1 MFWAAGVGACLSAL
15 SFGAEGIDAR
25 LLTSERRELQREGK
39 VIVELLQNLHYSTR
53 QFHEISAKDIVE
65 QFARRNDPERLIFS
79 AEDMAFLQ
87 RRFGRSLKTVY
98 LLKGDVQPAFEMFDL
113 YRERARGRLAWIKAW
128 LEDEI
133 DLTAD
138 EFYRAREPESA
149 PLSGAELDR
158 AWELRL
164 KRAVVDEVAGGLS
177 LAEAVAEVRRG
188 YERWVE
194 ALEEMSAVEAR
205 EAFWEALI
213 GMFDPHSGYFA
224 PERAEEFQITM
235 KGAVAGA
242 GLDVWMDE
250 GVCRVSSILA
260 GGAAERDGSIEPGDE
275 IVALAEEGGEWT
287 ETRKKRVSAVV
298 ARLRGKPGTAVRVAY
313 RKNGDEERREVTLVR
328 SEVVLPEQRARG
340 AVFEVPGADGV
351 TRKIG
356 WIELPEFYASGVDSA
371 DSSATRDVREL
382 LEQMKAR
389 GVAGVV
395 LDLRRNPGG
404 AMTEATAL
412 VGLFVGGG
420 PVFLTKG
427 MEGKREV
434 HRGAEAEPVY
444 GGPLVV
450 AVSQQS
456 ASASEI
462 VAGALQYHRRA
473 VIVGSKTTFGKGT
486 AQSYI
491 DLNANPV
498 RGNGSI
504 KWGMLRVTGQ
514 RFYFP
519 DGRSPQA
526 RGAEADVV
534 FPFAVE
540 DEEKVEAKLPLALP
554 ADEVAGVEDGRVEGT
569 FAAVDAALIERM
581 NAKVAERA
589 ATLEEWELRRRY
601 AEMVERWREQK
612 EISVQLERRRKERA
626 EYEAE
631 RVAVWRRARELE
643 MSEGYRAEALT
654 IDAVRQVE
662 AAHRTLARERLRE
675 GADAR
680 AGWLAGNRFFVE
692 GDDGVVREVRLD
704 RMGFR
709 AYVGEAAVLAAE
721 YAAATG
727 RGMTESAMADVLRGL
742 ERVEG
747 FSEAAVIESFRRGS
761 EDADTAEV
769 RRGAEAVLRKLT
781 EIDRGL
787 LPGRTMLD
795 VGLRESLRLT
805 AEWAAEADG
814 AGAPTSATGF

>member
-1 MFWAAGVGACLSAL
+1 M
-15 SFGAEGIDAR
+15 
-25 LLTSERRELQREGK
+25 
-39 VIVELLQNLHYSTR
+39 IVELLQNLHYSTR
-53 QFHEISAKDIVE
+53 QFHEIGAKDIVE
-65 QFARRNDPERLIFS
+65 QFVKRNDPERLIFS
-79 AEDMAFLQ
+79 AEDMVFLH
-87 RRFGRSLKTVY
+87 RRFDRSLKTVY
-98 LLKGDVQPAFEMFDL
+98 LLKGDTQPAFEMFDL
-113 YRERARGRLAWIKAW
+113 YRERARGRLAWIGKW
-128 LEDEI
+128 LEGEI

-138 EFYRAREPESA
+138 EFYRTREPESA

-164 KRAVVDEVAGGLS
+164 KRAVVDEISGGLS
-177 LAEAVAEVRRG
+177 LPEAVAEVRRG
-188 YERWVE
+188 YERWME
-194 ALEEMSAVEAR
+194 ALEEMTALQAR

-213 GMFDPHSGYFA
+213 GMFDPHSGYFG
-224 PERAEEFQITM
+224 PERAEEFQIAM

-242 GLDVWMDE
+242 GLDVWMDD

-260 GGAAERDGSIEPGDE
+260 GGAAEREGSIEPGDE
-275 IVALAEEGGEWT
+275 IVAVAEEGGEWT
-287 ETRKKRVSAVV
+287 ATRKKQVSAIV
-298 ARLRGKPGTAVRVAY
+298 ARLRGKPGTAVRIAY

-340 AVFEVPGADGV
+340 AVFEVPGVGGV
-351 TRKIG
+351 TRRMG
-356 WIELPEFYASGVDSA
+356 WIELPEFYASGVESVDA
-371 DSSATRDVREL
+371 SATRDVREL
-382 LEQMKAR
+382 LEQMEAR

-427 MEGKREV
+427 MDGKRDV
-434 HRGAEAEPVY
+434 HRGMGAEPVY
-444 GGPLVV
+444 EGPLVV

-473 VIVGSKTTFGKGT
+473 VIVGAKTTFGKGT

-498 RGNGSI
+498 RGNGI
-504 KWGMLRVTGQ
+504 LKWGMLRVTGQ

-534 FPFAVE
+534 LPFTVE

-554 ADEVAGVEDGRVEGT
+554 GDEIAGVDGERAEGD
-569 FAAVDAALIERM
+569 FAVVTAELIERM
-581 NAKVAERA
+581 KAKVAERA
-589 ATLEEWELRRRY
+589 ETWEEWELRRRY
-601 AEMVERWREQK
+601 AEMVQRWMRQK
-612 EISVQLERRRKERA
+612 EISVQLERRQKERA
-626 EYEAE
+626 DYETE
-631 RVAVWRRARELE
+631 MVAVWRRARELE
-643 MSEGYRAEALT
+643 MGEGYRAEALT

-662 AAHRTLARERLRE
+662 AEHRALARQRLRD

-692 GDDGVVREVRLD
+692 GDGGVVREMRLE

-721 YAAATG
+721 YASATG
-727 RGMTESAMADVLRGL
+727 REISESAMADVLRAL
-742 ERVEG
+742 ERLEG
-747 FSEAAVIESFRRGS
+747 FSDAAVIESFRRGN
-761 EDADTAEV
+761 ENADTAEL
-769 RRGAEAVLRKLT
+769 RLGAEAVLRKLT
-781 EIDRGL
+781 ELDPGL
-787 LPGRTMLD
+787 LLGRAMLD

-805 AEWAAEADG
+805 AEWAAEREG
-814 AGAPTSATGF
+814 AEVQMSAAGF